1 MKSKIRRR
9 ILIQAVLLLIS
20 LGLLL
25 ALLSLYLMEEIKYY
39 AIAIWV
45 AFVAVYSIFFV
56 LFMDT
61 MYLVWNRHEQEN
73 EGVKP

>member
-9 ILIQAVLLLIS
+9 ILIQVVLLLIS
-20 LGLLL
+20 LGLLF
-25 ALLSLYLMEEIKYY
+25 ALLSLYLMKEMEYY

>member
-1 MKSKIRRR
+1 MKSKTSRK
-9 ILIQAVLLLIS
+9 ILIQVVLLVIL

-25 ALLSLYLMEEIKYY
+25 ALLSLYLMKDIEYY

-61 MYLVWNRHEQEN
+61 MYLVWNQHELEN
-73 EGVKP
+73 EDIRP

>member
-1 MKSKIRRR
+1 MKSKILRR

-25 ALLSLYLMEEIKYY
+25 ALLSLYVMKEMAYY
-39 AIAIWV
+39 GIAIWI

-61 MYLVWNRHEQEN
+61 MILVWNRHEQEN
-73 EGVKP
+73 DGVER